1 MAGMSYEEI
10 GHQLGMEREAVLAH
24 LADALVQVSRASRP
38 ADS

>member
-10 GHQLGMEREAVLAH
+10 GYQLGMEREAVQAH
-24 LADALVQVSRASRP
+24 LADALVQVSRASRL